1 MSIGDEA
8 DKIRNEAYA
17 AVKSLYRRVS
27 EERGQI
33 IRLANSQS
41 QGKTLAER
49 DAIMQKVQRKCD
61 KLREA
66 ANEEAR
72 RIHEEAA
79 FRASQL
85 DRLH

>member
-8 DKIRNEAYA
+8 DKVRNEAYT
-17 AVKSLYRRVS
+17 AVARLYRRVS
-27 EERGQI
+27 AESGQI
-33 IRLANSQS
+33 IQLAESQC
-41 QGKTLAER
+41 QGKTSAER
-49 DAIMQKVQRKCD
+49 DVIMQQAQRKCD
-61 KLREA
+61 KLMGE

-72 RIHEEAA
+72 RIHKEAA